1 MSTHSTAPGCS
12 LLTPIM
18 RWWGAAG
25 AGRRQD
31 QPITHRCRYS
41 GVFSCQ
47 PVRWFPPAQVL
58 QYANMLAACDG
69 CSAVCRL
76 QVRNAMLQLGRW
88 IIIIIG
94 SGLFSH
100 QACIL
105 QLRHSAHCSAATLA
119 VVIIT
124 QSIITLFIS
133 KPYPSSHYFGRQAK
147 YQCLNKENRYAELLM
162 TL

>member
-105 QLRHSAHCSAATLA
+105 QLRHSAHCSAATLSSGNHHP
-119 VVIIT
+119 IHYYPFHIKT
-124 QSIITLFIS
+124 IPIKSLFWETSKIS
-133 KPYPSSHYFGRQAK
+133 MFK
-147 YQCLNKENRYAELLM
+147 
-162 TL
+162 

>member
-1 MSTHSTAPGCS
+1 MLIQCGVNTQHRAR
-12 LLTPIM
+12 LLTADPNHEM
-18 RWWGAAG
+18 VRGSWCWTLTRPA
-25 AGRRQD
+25 
-31 QPITHRCRYS
+31 ITHRCRYS
-41 GVFSCQ
+41 GAFSCQ

-105 QLRHSAHCSAATLA
+105 QLRHSAHCSAATLSSGHP
-119 VVIIT
+119 IHYYPFHIKT
-124 QSIITLFIS
+124 IPIKSLFWETSKIS
-133 KPYPSSHYFGRQAK
+133 MFK
-147 YQCLNKENRYAELLM
+147 
-162 TL
+162 

>member
-1 MSTHSTAPGCS
+1 MLIQCGVNTQHSAR
-12 LLTPIM
+12 LLTADPNHEM
-18 RWWGAAG
+18 VGGSWALTRPG
-25 AGRRQD
+25 
-31 QPITHRCRYS
+31 ITHRCRYS

-69 CSAVCRL
+69 CSCAVCRL

-124 QSIITLFIS
+124 QSIITLYIS
-133 KPYPSSHYFGRQAK
+133 KPYPSSHIFWETSK
-147 YQCLNKENRYAELLM
+147 ISMFK
-162 TL
+162 

>member
-18 RWWGAAG
+18 RWCGAAG

-41 GVFSCQ
+41 GAFSCQ

-88 IIIIIG
+88 IIIING

-124 QSIITLFIS
+124 QSIITLYIS

-147 YQCLNKENRYAELLM
+147 YQCLNNENRYAELLM

>member
-1 MSTHSTAPGCS
+1 MLIQCGVNTQHSAR
-12 LLTPIM
+12 LLTADPNHEM
-18 RWWGAAG
+18 VRGSWCWT
-25 AGRRQD
+25 Q
-31 QPITHRCRYS
+31 THRCRYS